1 MSDDEMAGNETGNS
15 RVAIRNPALVTRVL
29 ELRKQGH
36 DISQIAR
43 ELQLSRP
50 TVRKYLATAGEI
62 ATSYQEQIDAITQ
75 AALDSIKAQ
84 ILDRRARRRSP
95 RPRLR
100 QVYGVR
106 RKEQPHLPLR
116 GRCPAPGCDQLTSAR
131 SIRSCCRGSGCE
143 RSAARAAQSNLVDSP
158 GCRYRFRN
166 ALAILDQSE
175 HHYRRPRR
183 RGVIRL
189 HHNPVLSIRLSFK
202 EVFVFLR
209 ID

>member
-84 ILDRRARRRSP
+84 ILDRNALGDGRLALDFAKCTVFAEKSSPTFRFEDDARLQVAINLLPPGRSAP
-95 RPRLR
+95 AAAAPAASE
-100 QVYGVR
+100 V
-106 RKEQPHLPLR
+106 P
-116 GRCPAPGCDQLTSAR
+116 PAP
-131 SIRSCCRGSGCE
+131 
-143 RSAARAAQSNLVDSP
+143 
-158 GCRYRFRN
+158 
-166 ALAILDQSE
+166 
-175 HHYRRPRR
+175 
-183 RGVIRL
+183 
-189 HHNPVLSIRLSFK
+189 LSQT
-202 EVFVFLR
+202 
-209 ID
+209 